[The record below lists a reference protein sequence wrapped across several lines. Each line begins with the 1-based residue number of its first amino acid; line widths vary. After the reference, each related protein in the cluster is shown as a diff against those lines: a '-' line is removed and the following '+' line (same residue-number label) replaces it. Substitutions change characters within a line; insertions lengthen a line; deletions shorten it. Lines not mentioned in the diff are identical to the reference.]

1 MYKESQLRSVAKS
14 VSWRFW
20 ATLTTAAIVYYF
32 TKELALAAAIGGI
45 EIVIKFV
52 ISFIHERAWT
62 KITFGI
68 REVKPAVLWFTG
80 LSGAGKSTLAEEV
93 HRRMAKEGLRV
104 ETLDGDIVRRVF
116 PKTGFSRPER
126 DAHVRRVGFLASLLE
141 KNGVFVLASFIAP
154 YEESRQFVRSLCSD
168 FIEIHVATP
177 LEECE
182 RRDVKGRYQK
192 ARQGEIKYFTGID
205 DPYEEPV
212 NPELR
217 VDTTNMSIGAA
228 ADEVM
233 GLLRKRKSGL

>member
-1 MYKESQLRSVAKS
+1 M
-14 VSWRFW
+14 
-20 ATLTTAAIVYYF
+20 
-32 TKELALAAAIGGI
+32 
-45 EIVIKFV
+45 
-52 ISFIHERAWT
+52 
-62 KITFGI
+62 
-68 REVKPAVLWFTG
+68 
-80 LSGAGKSTLAEEV
+80 
-93 HRRMAKEGLRV
+93 
-104 ETLDGDIVRRVF
+104 
-116 PKTGFSRPER
+116 
-126 DAHVRRVGFLASLLE
+126 RRVGFLASLLE

-182 RRDVKGRYQK
+182 RRDVKGLYQK

-233 GLLRKRKSGL
+233 ALLRKRKSGL